1 MNRRTEGSG
10 DSVIPEGWIV
20 SSEFGKPYYYNTVI
34 RAGTWV
40 KPTQTA
46 RGSVDPTKLKAYEEA
61 YAALDHDVR
70 IAKEVYSRT
79 LSEVQTLT
87 SEVDSA
93 LALAISEDPET
104 LPAEVEV
111 ARGKYHHL
119 AYLLRTLQAREMKE
133 SEAIR
138 ASEHKLKQITLSY
151 GFLDTDRPEQT
162 EQVTEQD
169 QEQEQERLLNAGFE
183 THKTDDGETFYYEI
197 ATKKSLWELPDAEQ
211 QAAEKQVAEK
221 QVAEKQVAEQQVA
234 EQQAAVK
241 IQAMRRGQIGQRE
254 VAQKKQMERSAS
266 KIQSLHR
273 GNLARK
279 EVTDKRKEQ
288 QVTDATEVSDP
299 EQQKEQ
305 EKEQEKE
312 RLLNAGFEMR
322 KTEDGE
328 KFYYETATG
337 KSFWFK
343 DDPQFLNRAAVT
355 AEWRRTAVATA
366 ETRDRTC
373 PYCKHVHEPHTSQC
387 AKTCRVHVCQHPI
400 GSGKYML
407 ECGCRKFKQPFC
419 KVCSHYHHQDV
430 KCETCGHIGQSN
442 KEDMIGGGVKQRS
455 KYTMRPTNKSKKSK
469 RKKSKRK
476 KSKRKKS
483 KRR

>member
-10 DSVIPEGWIV
+10 DSGIPEGWIV

-46 RGSVDPTKLKAYEEA
+46 RDSVDPTKLHAYEEA
-61 YAALDHDVR
+61 YAALDNDVR
-70 IAKEVYSRT
+70 IAKGVYSRT
-79 LSEVQTLT
+79 MSEVQTLT
-87 SEVDSA
+87 SEVESA
-93 LALAISEDPET
+93 LALAISDDPET
-104 LPAEVEV
+104 PPEEVEV

-119 AYLLRTLQAREMKE
+119 ADLLRTLQAREIKAL
-133 SEAIR
+133 EALR
-138 ASEHKLKQITLSY
+138 ASEHKLKWNTLSD
-151 GFLDTDRPEQT
+151 GFLDTDRQEQVVS
-162 EQVTEQD
+162 VTEQ
-169 QEQEQERLLNAGFE
+169 EKEQERLLNAGFE
-183 THKTDDGETFYYEI
+183 KHETEDGETFYYEN
-197 ATKKSLWELPDAEQ
+197 ATGNSLWELPDGYD
-211 QAAEKQVAEK
+211 
-221 QVAEKQVAEQQVA
+221 
-234 EQQAAVK
+234 AVGT
-241 IQAMRRGQIGQRE
+241 AP
-254 VAQKKQMERSAS
+254 
-266 KIQSLHR
+266 
-273 GNLARK
+273 
-279 EVTDKRKEQ
+279 
-288 QVTDATEVSDP
+288 DP
-299 EQQKEQ
+299 EQGPEQ
-305 EKEQEKE
+305 EQEQEQE

-337 KSFWFK
+337 KSFWLK

-355 AEWRRTAVATA
+355 AEWRRAAADTA
-366 ETRDRTC
+366 ETRSRTC

-387 AKTCRVHVCQHPI
+387 SERCRVHVCRHPI

-430 KCETCGHIGQSN
+430 KCETCGHIGQGN

-455 KYTMRPTNKSKKSK
+455 KYTMRSTNKSK
-469 RKKSKRK
+469 RKKTKRKKTKRK